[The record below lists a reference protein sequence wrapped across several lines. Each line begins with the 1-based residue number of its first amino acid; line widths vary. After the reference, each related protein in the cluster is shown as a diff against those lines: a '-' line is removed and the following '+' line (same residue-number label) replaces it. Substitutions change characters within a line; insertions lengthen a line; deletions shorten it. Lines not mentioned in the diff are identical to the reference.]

1 MSLKGLLNFENV
13 KTLVETV
20 HTSTT
25 DTMDLFKIARNNAKI
40 TGKVL
45 GHFLAQNIQSK
56 SAESIQKEKTK
67 QVVVF
72 SIIGLVLVG
81 GLILALKKKK

>member
-20 HTSTT
+20 HTTT
-25 DTMDLFKIARNNAKI
+25 SDTMDLFKIARNNAKI

-45 GHFLAQNIQSK
+45 GHFLAQNILFDS
-56 SAESIQKEKTK
+56 
-67 QVVVF
+67 
-72 SIIGLVLVG
+72 
-81 GLILALKKKK
+81 